1 MPQLR
6 ERFLYRSRHG
16 QIYCTIVPRD
26 APVCTA
32 AHLLKNCSR
41 YQIQSVKVPCVRL
54 VGEKSEHHR
63 KFNAQL
69 AATALGG
76 TSIEW
81 YDFFLYGTA
90 AALVFPVLFF
100 PEDLPAYVAL
110 IASFSTFA
118 VGFLARPI
126 GGIVFGHFGD
136 RVGRKSA
143 LVAAMTLMGVATT
156 VIGLLPSFAQIGV
169 IAPLALIVCRFA
181 QGLAIGGQWGGAM
194 LLVTENAPSNK
205 RGFYGAFAQAGA
217 PMGVILANLAFLI
230 VVRAS
235 PMKPLCLGA
244 GVYLSL

>member
-1 MPQLR
+1 M
-6 ERFLYRSRHG
+6 
-16 QIYCTIVPRD
+16 
-26 APVCTA
+26 
-32 AHLLKNCSR
+32 
-41 YQIQSVKVPCVRL
+41 
-54 VGEKSEHHR
+54 R
-63 KFNAQL
+63 KL

-230 VVRAS
+230 VSAS
-235 PMKPLCLGA
+235 VSDEAFMSWGWRIPFI
-244 GVYLSL
+244 VSFVQ